1 MSLQH
6 IPFVDF
12 VTKPWKNGMGTT
24 HDIMLLPLGSDQND
38 FDLRF
43 ALSPIIKDGIFSAF
57 PGIDRVINVFEGG
70 ALRLDFGDAQV
81 NLKPAQSHA
90 FDSGLTPV
98 GYLVDG
104 PVKVINVMARRGVFQ
119 IQTCVFTNKFE
130 GTLDED
136 DRVFIFSTARS
147 SIVEFDGATATPIAQ
162 DAVLASG
169 AGKLTA
175 TAAQDDQLLV
185 AHIRPAT

>member
-6 IPFVDF
+6 IPFADF
-12 VTKPWKNGMGTT
+12 ATMPWKNGLGTT

-57 PGIDRVINVFEGG
+57 QGIDRVINVFEGG
-70 ALRLDFGDAQV
+70 VLRLDFGDAQV

-119 IQTCVFTNKFE
+119 IQTCVFTDKFE
-130 GTLDED
+130 RTLDED

-147 SIVEFDGATATPIAQ
+147 SIVEFDGATATPNAQ

-175 TAAQDDQLLV
+175 TAAQDGQLLV
-185 AHIRPAT
+185 AHIRPTT